1 MRYWCILKNAR
12 AALILLSVEFSFTED
27 ITVFNKKMSLKLCKI
42 TDLKK
47 Y

>member
-27 ITVFNKKMSLKLCKI
+27 ITVFNKKNVFEVVQNN
-42 TDLKK
+42 
-47 Y
+47 